1 MSVIRCWS
9 CILVFLALVNKQSFK
24 VNGGKWTM
32 DGYIGTTSAFL
43 LSSTNKALEIK
54 QRVN

>member
-24 VNGGKWTM
+24 VSGGKWTL
-32 DGYIGTTSAFL
+32 DGYIG
-43 LSSTNKALEIK
+43 SSVINKRGIGI
-54 QRVN
+54 